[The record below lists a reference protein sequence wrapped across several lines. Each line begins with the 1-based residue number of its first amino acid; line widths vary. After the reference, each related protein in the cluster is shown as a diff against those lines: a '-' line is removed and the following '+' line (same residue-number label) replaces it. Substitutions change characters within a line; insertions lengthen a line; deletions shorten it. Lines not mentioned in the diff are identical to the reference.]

1 MKELL
6 DFLKESTN
14 VYRTNKY
21 IVVQDIYMDETP
33 DGISYLNSD
42 DTYYV
47 RTKKADKVYES
58 VFKERNNINGRRIK
72 SACFKRKYIN

>member
-6 DFLKESTN
+6 DFLKEATN

-47 RTKKADKVYES
+47 RTKRQTRFMKAYLKNET
-58 VFKERNNINGRRIK
+58 I
-72 SACFKRKYIN
+72 